1 MQCCMEEC
9 VRDFMLSDSTVT
21 DVKLG
26 LTLTRHWRTFINLLI
41 WMMAQVRILN
51 FMKHR
56 LRQDAQ
62 LSGFVAN
69 DEKSQWVPVQSGEL
83 LGDVL
88 NLQMG
93 TLQVLQKRVDAFL
106 HVLQDVL
113 ATVFFSAWKVAR
125 YTVLL
130 ASISLVLGP
139 VVRLLA
145 RSLYHDIL
153 HVVSADT
160 QKKVLF
166 WQ

>member
-1 MQCCMEEC
+1 
-9 VRDFMLSDSTVT
+9 MLSDSTVT

-113 ATVFFSAWKVAR
+113 ATVLFFYLEGSTLYSAPGFYKFGTGSSSTPVG
-125 YTVLL
+125 TEF
-130 ASISLVLGP
+130 IS
-139 VVRLLA
+139 
-145 RSLYHDIL
+145 
-153 HVVSADT
+153 
-160 QKKVLF
+160 
-166 WQ
+166 

>member
-1 MQCCMEEC
+1 
-9 VRDFMLSDSTVT
+9 
-21 DVKLG
+21 
-26 LTLTRHWRTFINLLI
+26 
-41 WMMAQVRILN
+41 MAQVRIWN

-56 LRQDAQ
+56 GLRQDAQ
-62 LSGFVAN
+62 RSGFVAN

-83 LGDVL
+83 LAYVL

-106 HVLQDVL
+106 HVLEDVL

-130 ASISLVLGP
+130 ASIGLALGP

-145 RSLYHDIL
+145 RSLYYDIL

-160 QKKVLF
+160 QGKVLF

>member
-1 MQCCMEEC
+1 
-9 VRDFMLSDSTVT
+9 MLSDSTVT

-113 ATVFFSAWKVAR
+113 ATVFF
-125 YTVLL
+125 LL
-130 ASISLVLGP
+130 G
-139 VVRLLA
+139 R
-145 RSLYHDIL
+145 
-153 HVVSADT
+153 
-160 QKKVLF
+160 
-166 WQ
+166 